1 VLLLI
6 RLPAP
11 LHRALY
17 RAAHAI
23 RVKIWRL
30 WRPRLDGVRILAL
43 DADER
48 ILLVRHSYGSDKW
61 MPPGGGLKSGEDP
74 VAAAVRETLEETGC
88 ALVGARLLTVSTE
101 ELHGSRNVVRV
112 VRGAAG
118 GEPRADG
125 REIVEARFFALDDL
139 PQHMPR
145 GLAEEIRRWVAA

>member
-1 VLLLI
+1 LLLLI

-88 ALVGARLLTVSTE
+88 VLVGARLLTVS
-101 ELHGSRNVVRV
+101 NVVRV

-139 PQHMPR
+139 PRHMPR

>member
-1 VLLLI
+1 MLLLI

-88 ALVGARLLTVSTE
+88 VLVGARLLTVSTE
-101 ELHGSRNVVRV
+101 ELHGSHNVVRV

-139 PQHMPR
+139 PRHMPR